1 MAISEM
7 SKVLIIAEQSRKDL
21 LLESLQEM
29 KGTEIVPFTD
39 LAEEDIEI
47 FSHQDT
53 QESSARYQYNEAVK
67 ALAILDRYRTPE
79 SLFTRLR
86 RKRDTFT
93 LDELEQHIHSLD
105 FEGLTQAIY
114 SLDNQLHEIE
124 EKIKQLEDEET
135 LLRQWSQ
142 LKVHPDELKELHYF
156 SGVLGTIETEDYN
169 DLVDQ
174 LHQITEDVF
183 VQEVFYGQDR
193 SGYLIVFPEESQK
206 VILNKLQR
214 LDFDPLNYQYTELP
228 QVELEHNL
236 KQRKECFAQAKDIKA
251 SLGDFE
257 EEYVQLSLIK
267 EHYGNLVERQM
278 ASKLALD
285 SAHLFV
291 LKGWME
297 SDRVDEQIHYLEQQL
312 GQDGFV
318 SYVEPVSDEDQ
329 PEDIPVQLRN
339 HWFARP
345 FEGLTKQYG
354 IPLYGSLDPT
364 PFYSFFQVLFFGLM
378 SADLGYGL
386 LLFIGT
392 LFPILFF
399 DLNDK
404 TKQSLMSFN
413 FMSVGTMAVG
423 LFFGSFF
430 GFDLPFKV
438 MDITDQVID
447 VMIICVLI
455 GMIHMLL
462 AYALKAYLEARKG
475 DYVRWYL
482 DSMQWFLILVGILV
496 MGANS
501 ILGWN
506 NPSLQKVGLV
516 LILGNIVGMFIVNIF
531 TNGNPFIGFS
541 LGLFGMIDVAGLV
554 GDIVSYT
561 RLTALGVAGAN
572 IGMAFNLIVSLLPPV
587 LRFSVGILLFLA
599 LHGLNIFISFLGAY
613 VHSMRLEF
621 VEFFGKFFEGG
632 GKEFKPLKPLEEE
645 VWIESKK

>member
-53 QESSARYQYNEAVK
+53 QESSARYHYNEAVK

-105 FEGLTQAIY
+105 FEGLTKAIY
-114 SLDNQLHEIE
+114 SLDDQLHEIE
-124 EKIKQLEDEET
+124 EKIKRLEDEEA

-142 LKVHPDELKELHYF
+142 LKIHPDELKELHYF

-169 DLVDQ
+169 DLIDQ

-228 QVELEHNL
+228 QVELERNL
-236 KQRKECFAQAKDIKA
+236 EQRKECFAQAKDIKA

-257 EEYVQLSLIK
+257 EEYVQLSLVK

-297 SDRVDEQIHYLEQQL
+297 SDRVEEQIHYLEQQL

-339 HWFARP
+339 PWFARP

-354 IPLYGSLDPT
+354 IPMYGSLDPT

-392 LFPILFF
+392 LLPILFF

-413 FMSVGTMAVG
+413 FMAVGTMAVG

-430 GFDLPFKV
+430 GFDLPFRV
-438 MDITDQVID
+438 MNITDQVID
-447 VMIICVLI
+447 VMLICVLI
-455 GMIHMLL
+455 GIIHMLL
-462 AYALKAYLEARKG
+462 AYTLKAYLEARKG

-482 DSMQWFLILVGILV
+482 DSMQWFLMLVGILV

-501 ILGWN
+501 VLGWN
-506 NPSLQKVGLV
+506 NPALQKVGLV

-561 RLTALGVAGAN
+561 RLAALGVAGAN

-587 LRFSVGILLFLA
+587 VRFSVGILLFLA